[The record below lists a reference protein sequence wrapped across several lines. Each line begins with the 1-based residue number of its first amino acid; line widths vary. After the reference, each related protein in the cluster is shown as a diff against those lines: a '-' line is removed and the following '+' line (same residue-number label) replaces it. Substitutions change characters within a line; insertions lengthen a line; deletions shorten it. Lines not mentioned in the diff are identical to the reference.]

1 MASARRLPQPI
12 EQVKHKAINITL
24 ALALAI
30 GLAPG
35 AALCTPGV
43 AQAASKIPIEYIP
56 EDSFTPEGFNWG
68 ISFTDV
74 EIVRGFTS
82 EPNIKQYYPRDYD
95 ELASPDDSGFAAR
108 IDRTTPKGSFALR
121 YTGASYGNDKVDAV
135 VTLSNWNY
143 VEPVMSN
150 GASGWDEYEERA
162 DYDTFQPGV
171 FVNSGYQRTGSLIE
185 NLNFYTVGLTDLEVS
200 VEFFYAG
207 TDDPFEVK
215 GHMTCI
221 DLDVGQ

>member
-1 MASARRLPQPI
+1 MASVRRLSQPI
-12 EQVKHKAINITL
+12 DQVKHKAINIAL

-74 EIVRGFTS
+74 EAVRGFTS

-95 ELASPDDSGFAAR
+95 ELAATGDSGFAAR

-121 YTGASYGNDKVDAV
+121 YTGARYGNDKSD
-135 VTLSNWNY
+135 
-143 VEPVMSN
+143 
-150 GASGWDEYEERA
+150 
-162 DYDTFQPGV
+162 
-171 FVNSGYQRTGSLIE
+171 
-185 NLNFYTVGLTDLEVS
+185 
-200 VEFFYAG
+200 
-207 TDDPFEVK
+207 K
-215 GHMTCI
+215 
-221 DLDVGQ
+221 